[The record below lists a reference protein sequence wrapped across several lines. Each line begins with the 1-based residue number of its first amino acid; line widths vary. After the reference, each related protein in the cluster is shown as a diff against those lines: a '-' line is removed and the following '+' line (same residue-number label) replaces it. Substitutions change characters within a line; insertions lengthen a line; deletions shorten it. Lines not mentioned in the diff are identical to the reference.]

1 MRRMI
6 LPASLLLALSSFAM
20 AAPIY
25 KWVDAEGVTHFGA
38 QPPQGT
44 QATTVNTQT
53 APPQNDFPLP
63 ASVPAPPNAR
73 KPALEE
79 KPADPEQ
86 KAIDDKVKQQVA
98 KEEAE
103 RKQFCEETRNNL
115 AQLKNN
121 PRVRVDEG
129 KGELRRL
136 GEEERQERIAKAEKA
151 IQENCR

>member
-1 MRRMI
+1 
-6 LPASLLLALSSFAM
+6 
-20 AAPIY
+20 
-25 KWVDAEGVTHFGA
+25 
-38 QPPQGT
+38 PPD
-44 QATTVNTQT
+44 N
-53 APPQNDFPLP
+53 FPLP
-63 ASVPAPPNAR
+63 PSTPAPPIQQ
-73 KPALEE
+73 

>member
-1 MRRMI
+1 I
-6 LPASLLLALSSFAM
+6 LIDAGCEIDCYASDITRTFPANGRF
-20 AAPIY
+20 
-25 KWVDAEGVTHFGA
+25 
-38 QPPQGT
+38 
-44 QATTVNTQT
+44 N
-53 APPQNDFPLP
+53 
-63 ASVPAPPNAR
+63 
-73 KPALEE
+73 
-79 KPADPEQ
+79 PEQ

>member
-1 MRRMI
+1 TPTPRN
-6 LPASLLLALSSFAM
+6 PPSSRVSWARICVYYT
-20 AAPIY
+20 P
-25 KWVDAEGVTHFGA
+25 
-38 QPPQGT
+38 
-44 QATTVNTQT
+44 
-53 APPQNDFPLP
+53 
-63 ASVPAPPNAR
+63 PAPTIQQ
-73 KPALEE
+73 

>member
-1 MRRMI
+1 EPYRRQRQMCI
-6 LPASLLLALSSFAM
+6 R
-20 AAPIY
+20 
-25 KWVDAEGVTHFGA
+25 D
-38 QPPQGT
+38 
-44 QATTVNTQT
+44 
-53 APPQNDFPLP
+53 
-63 ASVPAPPNAR
+63 R
-73 KPALEE
+73 
-79 KPADPEQ
+79 Q

>member
-1 MRRMI
+1 MGRRRGRHP
-6 LPASLLLALSSFAM
+6 LRRTTAARCASDHGEYPDRPAAGQL
-20 AAPIY
+20 
-25 KWVDAEGVTHFGA
+25 
-38 QPPQGT
+38 
-44 QATTVNTQT
+44 
-53 APPQNDFPLP
+53 PLP
-63 ASVPAPPNAR
+63 PSTPAPTIQQ
-73 KPALEE
+73 KL
-79 KPADPEQ
+79 ADPEQ

>member
-1 MRRMI
+1 MGRRRGRHP
-6 LPASLLLALSSFAM
+6 LRRTTAARCASDHGEY
-20 AAPIY
+20 P
-25 KWVDAEGVTHFGA
+25 D
-38 QPPQGT
+38 PD
-44 QATTVNTQT
+44 N
-53 APPQNDFPLP
+53 FPLP
-63 ASVPAPPNAR
+63 PSTPAPTIQQ
-73 KPALEE
+73 

>member
-1 MRRMI
+1 
-6 LPASLLLALSSFAM
+6 
-20 AAPIY
+20 
-25 KWVDAEGVTHFGA
+25 
-38 QPPQGT
+38 
-44 QATTVNTQT
+44 TTVNTQT
-53 APPQNDFPLP
+53 APPPDHFPLP
-63 ASVPAPPNAR
+63 PSTPAPTIQQ
-73 KPALEE
+73 

-103 RKQFCEETRNNL
+103 RKQFCEETRKNL

>member
-1 MRRMI
+1 MGRRRGRHP
-6 LPASLLLALSSFAM
+6 LRRTTAARCASDHGEY
-20 AAPIY
+20 P
-25 KWVDAEGVTHFGA
+25 DR
-38 QPPQGT
+38 PPPD
-44 QATTVNTQT
+44 N
-53 APPQNDFPLP
+53 FPCP
-63 ASVPAPPNAR
+63 STPAPTIQQ
-73 KPALEE
+73 

>member
-1 MRRMI
+1 MFYKRHTGDHHSFFVAGQMRYEQARDWRGDPCPARPVGGL
-6 LPASLLLALSSFAM
+6 LPR
-20 AAPIY
+20 
-25 KWVDAEGVTHFGA
+25 
-38 QPPQGT
+38 
-44 QATTVNTQT
+44 
-53 APPQNDFPLP
+53 PLP
-63 ASVPAPPNAR
+63 PSTPAPTIQQ
-73 KPALEE
+73 

>member
-1 MRRMI
+1 RDDNGKTPLTGATGALQVWASFMRKAH
-6 LPASLLLALSSFAM
+6 PQSLEM
-20 AAPIY
+20 PMP
-25 KWVDAEGVTHFGA
+25 D
-38 QPPQGT
+38 
-44 QATTVNTQT
+44 N
-53 APPQNDFPLP
+53 FPLP
-63 ASVPAPPNAR
+63 PSTPAPTIQQ
-73 KPALEE
+73 

>member
-1 MRRMI
+1 MGRRRGRHPLRRTTAARCASDHGEYPDRPATGQ
-6 LPASLLLALSSFAM
+6 LP
-20 AAPIY
+20 P
-25 KWVDAEGVTHFGA
+25 
-38 QPPQGT
+38 
-44 QATTVNTQT
+44 ATL
-53 APPQNDFPLP
+53 D
-63 ASVPAPPNAR
+63 PAPTIQQ
-73 KPALEE
+73 

>member
-1 MRRMI
+1 MGRRRGRHP
-6 LPASLLLALSSFAM
+6 LRRTTAARCASDHGEY
-20 AAPIY
+20 P
-25 KWVDAEGVTHFGA
+25 DR
-38 QPPQGT
+38 PD
-44 QATTVNTQT
+44 N
-53 APPQNDFPLP
+53 FPLP
-63 ASVPAPPNAR
+63 PSTPAPTIQQ
-73 KPALEE
+73 